1 MMKPETL
8 LKKEPVIVIL
18 AMICCLLWGSAFPCV
33 KIGYAL
39 FGIDASDS
47 LTQILFAGIR
57 FFFAGALTIAIG
69 SITEKK
75 LLLPHRGAG
84 YKIVILALFQ
94 TVLQYIFFYLGLART
109 TGVKGSIIT
118 ASNVFIAILISAVIF
133 RMEKLTWKKLLG
145 CALGFMGVVI
155 INLTGN
161 GLDLSFDPFGDGLV
175 VISATAYA
183 FASAFIKLFS
193 KNDDPVMLSGY
204 QFMLGGAV
212 MIIAGLAGGGRI
224 TVISPGAILMLIYLS
239 FLSAVA
245 FSLWGLLLKYNPVS
259 KITVYGFMNPVF
271 GVILSS
277 VFLSESGMSDTSR
290 VIISLLLISAGI
302 IIVNYRGDHS

>member
-1 MMKPETL
+1 
-8 LKKEPVIVIL
+8 
-18 AMICCLLWGSAFPCV
+18 
-33 KIGYAL
+33 
-39 FGIDASDS
+39 
-47 LTQILFAGIR
+47 
-57 FFFAGALTIAIG
+57 
-69 SITEKK
+69 
-75 LLLPHRGAG
+75 
-84 YKIVILALFQ
+84 
-94 TVLQYIFFYLGLART
+94 
-109 TGVKGSIIT
+109 
-118 ASNVFIAILISAVIF
+118 
-133 RMEKLTWKKLLG
+133 MEKLTWKKLLG

-161 GLDLSFDPFGDGLV
+161 GLDLSFDLFGDGLV

-193 KNDDPVMLSGY
+193 KDDDPVMLSGY

-245 FSLWGLLLKYNPVS
+245 ISLWGLLLKHNPVS
-259 KITVYGFMNPVF
+259 KITVYGFMKPVF

-277 VFLSESGMSDTSR
+277 VFLSESGMSDTAR